1 MMKTLAVFLL
11 LATLTQ
17 RSDSAKSAG
26 CGKDPISYNDEAW
39 KMKRLQFQD
48 QFAVQGV
55 IKRSY
60 QVRLPKSEHHKY
72 LKAAIFFFLI
82 FFYCLF

>member
-60 QVRLPKSEHHKY
+60 QVRLPKSKHLRY
-72 LKAAIFFFLI
+72 LKAAFFFCYRL
-82 FFYCLF
+82 FFRL